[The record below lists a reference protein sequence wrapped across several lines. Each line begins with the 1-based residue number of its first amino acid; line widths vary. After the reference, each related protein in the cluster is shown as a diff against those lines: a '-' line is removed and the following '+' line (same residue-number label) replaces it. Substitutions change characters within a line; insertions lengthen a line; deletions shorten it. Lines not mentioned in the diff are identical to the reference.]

1 MLRSYG
7 LCMTADHTPAGNNPT
22 DIASA
27 AALLA
32 DPSRARILLALVDG
46 RALPASRLATEA
58 GVSPSTTSTHLA
70 KLTSAGLL
78 SVESNGRYR
87 YYRLAGPEVGH
98 LIEALQRVAPDVPVR
113 SLRAD
118 VEGRAMREA
127 RTCYDHLAGRIG
139 VEMMAAMLRLGY
151 LSGGDGNFDPESSD
165 EDGPIGFGRDVD
177 YALTDSGRRFLDDFG
192 AVLETRRK
200 EVRYCVDWSE
210 QRHHL
215 AGALGQ
221 GLLAR
226 LTELGWIVPSVRGR
240 SVRVT
245 DEGRT
250 GLAETF
256 GISFEPDGVPSPV

>member
-1 MLRSYG
+1 MA
-7 LCMTADHTPAGNNPT
+7 TADHIPAINNPT

-32 DPSRARILLALVDG
+32 DPSRARILLALADG

-98 LIEALQRVAPDVPVR
+98 LIEALQRVAPEVPVR

-118 VEGRAMREA
+118 AEGRAMREA

-139 VEMMAAMLRLGY
+139 VELMAAMLRLGC
-151 LSGGDGNFDPESSD
+151 LSGGDGNFDPADSD
-165 EDGPIGFGRDVD
+165 GDGPIGFGHDVD

-192 AVLETRRK
+192 VALERRRK

-226 LTELGWIVPSVRGR
+226 VTELGWIAPAARGR

-245 DEGRT
+245 DEGRK
-250 GLAETF
+250 GFAETF
-256 GISFEPDGVPSPV
+256 GIAFEADGVASPL